1 MTPQEQELNRHD
13 RILPPKAGNPKK
25 RNKTI
30 SELKVDLAPFEI
42 LNSRRQYR
50 LKELQ
55 VLATERNLN
64 TQIER
69 IRERKGWEGQPKGL
83 LHTLWE
89 RGWIDV
95 NNLEK
100 YTIEK

>member
-1 MTPQEQELNRHD
+1 
-13 RILPPKAGNPKK
+13 
-25 RNKTI
+25 
-30 SELKVDLAPFEI
+30 
-42 LNSRRQYR
+42 
-50 LKELQ
+50 

-69 IRERKGWEGQPKGL
+69 IREKKGWEGQPKGL

-95 NNLEK
+95 NNLDK
-100 YTIEK
+100 YTIEIAMQRMRTETLLKVASSGV